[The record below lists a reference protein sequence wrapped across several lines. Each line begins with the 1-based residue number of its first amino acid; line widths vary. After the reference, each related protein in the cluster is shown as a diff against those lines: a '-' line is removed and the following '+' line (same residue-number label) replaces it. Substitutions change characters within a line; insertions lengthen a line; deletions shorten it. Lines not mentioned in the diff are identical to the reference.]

1 MNKPGHFWCSG
12 CGCDRPY
19 SESVNEIIDGE
30 ALCYRCN
37 QQLEVEPGRGAPEK
51 PLDTAHPKQGDC
63 HQHTTHERTHSNL
76 GEKGMKYK
84 DYKGTDTQYMIELLQ
99 KELADSKQYNGSL
112 VDRLEDLA
120 EIVGRG
126 DTEFALKFI
135 GDLISDAE
143 G

>member
-1 MNKPGHFWCSG
+1 
-12 CGCDRPY
+12 
-19 SESVNEIIDGE
+19 
-30 ALCYRCN
+30 
-37 QQLEVEPGRGAPEK
+37 
-51 PLDTAHPKQGDC
+51 
-63 HQHTTHERTHSNL
+63 
-76 GEKGMKYK
+76 MKYK

-120 EIVGRG
+120 EIVGGR

-135 GDLISDAE
+135 GDLICDAE

>member
-1 MNKPGHFWCSG
+1 
-12 CGCDRPY
+12 
-19 SESVNEIIDGE
+19 
-30 ALCYRCN
+30 
-37 QQLEVEPGRGAPEK
+37 
-51 PLDTAHPKQGDC
+51 
-63 HQHTTHERTHSNL
+63 
-76 GEKGMKYK
+76 MKYK
-84 DYKGTDTQYMIELLQ
+84 DYKGTDTQHMIELLQ